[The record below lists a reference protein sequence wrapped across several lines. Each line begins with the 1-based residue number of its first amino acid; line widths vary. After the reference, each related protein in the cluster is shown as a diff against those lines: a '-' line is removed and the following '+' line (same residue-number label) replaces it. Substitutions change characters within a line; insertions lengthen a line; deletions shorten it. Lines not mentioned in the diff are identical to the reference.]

1 MPAEHKLGPGRGQE
15 RGDLAIT
22 TPDKYTLQTSGG
34 VGPPVSRSAADD
46 LPRRPNRKQAQQG
59 MNFQQ
64 FATSRFGTSLWIGLA
79 RSLPPRAGYALAQ
92 AVTGVLSRRVH
103 SGLYRALYANQSI
116 VLGPAT
122 PPEVLDC
129 AVHKVLAHAAVSSY
143 DLIHL
148 LANGEDALR
157 ATVEMGPSLWADIE
171 AARAG
176 GHGVMACAAHIS
188 NFNLGLI
195 AFALHGLPMQILS
208 PPGKR
213 GGFEIVGRLR
223 SQGMLQDTPV
233 DAQALKA
240 AIRRLHGGGMVL
252 TGVDWPEISV
262 EKEVLPFFGRE
273 AHLPTGHI
281 RLAISTGARLLPV
294 ACRWDPRRG
303 YYVETAIPLDLELS
317 GDRAQ
322 DVRHNAR
329 RVLAVLERWIAEK
342 PEQWLMYHP
351 VWEDIPEAEF

>member
-1 MPAEHKLGPGRGQE
+1 
-15 RGDLAIT
+15 
-22 TPDKYTLQTSGG
+22 
-34 VGPPVSRSAADD
+34 
-46 LPRRPNRKQAQQG
+46 

-103 SGLYRALYANQSI
+103 SGLYRALYANQSV

-122 PPEVLDC
+122 PPEMLDC
-129 AVHKVLAHAAVSSY
+129 AVHEVLAHAAVSSY

-148 LANGEDALR
+148 LAKGEDALR
-157 ATVEMGPSLWADIE
+157 ATVEMGPSIWADI
-171 AARAG
+171 AAAHAG

-208 PPGKR
+208 PPGKH

-223 SQGMLQDTPV
+223 SQGMLEDTPV

-252 TGVDWPEISV
+252 TGVDWPEVSV

-303 YYVETAIPLDLELS
+303 YYVETAAPLDLELS

-329 RVLAVLERWIAEK
+329 RVLAVLERWIAER